1 MKELKNLR
9 KRNEKHFL
17 NKDGTISAYLY
28 NNDIHYLKN
37 GEYEEIDNTI
47 IDGGLYY
54 LNKSNAFKAYFR
66 KDSRSKILVDIEKE
80 NYYLKVL
87 LKNNKNELLKLKR
100 KDNKVTFNE
109 VIENIDIDYQVLS
122 NKLKESIILKKY
134 NPNQKSLDFKIETN
148 LILNLNG
155 TKIEA
160 KDQENTVFIIEAPYM
175 WDATNNYNYNIFYDL
190 TKINNTTYNLT
201 LNLDNYWLEKAIY
214 PVIIDPTIVNPSE
227 NDWNVYDTY
236 ISSDYPENKFNNS
249 ESLFLGVSEEGVD
262 RILLKFLLPSIGT
275 ASEVINA
282 KFYLYNKTSSPEYYS
297 PLAAIHALNAPFD
310 ETTATWNNMHDKYE
324 SRIEYFSHID
334 RGLLPGDTLNEFDI
348 TNLVKRWYAG
358 EPNYGIMIK
367 HYDETYNGK
376 YDKDRFYSKTSDMI
390 IDENGNP
397 INEQARRPALV
408 ITYRN
413 LNGLEDYMSYN
424 TQSYTDGA
432 SYINNLTGNLTTSFN
447 LNETIGGKYPISLSM
462 IYNTNDVVLNKDI
475 GYGIGYKL
483 NLHETLEEVEIDG
496 LAYLEYIDADGTI
509 HYFTENLNDE
519 GNKID
524 NEYID
529 EDGLGLTATK
539 DNNTYIVTD
548 KNNNKYKYVLNNNI
562 YYLTELINTSN
573 DKVTIIYN
581 NDNKINKIIDAN
593 NSEINI
599 TYNSNNTI
607 IKSASKTTTIT
618 YSNNQITSITTR
630 NGTTNFIYNNKLIEK
645 IIDLNGLSTVFSY
658 YNTSPYKIEKIVEY
672 GLDNEIGSSLKF
684 EYGFM
689 VTRVIDNKGRYNVYS
704 FNEQG
709 NTVGVTNLNTEEN
722 LNNAYGKG
730 LVYNSGTTYKEKA
743 DGTIFEK
750 TSRAANS
757 LSTEILPIKYTKN
770 LFDNSSFEEEGGLG
784 RTTHYPGRTNAEA
797 RSGAY
802 SLDLTKGSS
811 IISYVE
817 GNKWYTFSG
826 YFKNEEEIELIATSQ
841 AYATGP
847 CHLYIG
853 VIPKNEKFTRYNF
866 SFFMPENKTQFV
878 LDFNTSKN
886 AYLDDMQLEVGKIAN
901 YYNLLYNGDF
911 SDGLTGWNFTGNA
924 NDGDG
929 LITLENGM
937 KALKVNPKPETEKML
952 SRVITGIKGEKTT
965 TESGIGDMY
974 YLSFWYKNTGIIKP
988 SNYMM
993 GENGVAVL
1001 LNFGYTDDYEFPGCA
1016 IPVGINSNNNE
1027 WQFYSVPF
1035 YADSAGN
1042 YENLYFNLFFSDNV
1056 NEFYITNISLTKDIE
1071 QNYNIQNFD
1080 TGNLDRT
1087 INSDETATEF
1097 KYDKNNQLTSM
1108 FNPKGNN
1115 FKFEYDNKVSD
1126 RVLKGI
1132 SPTGISNELK
1142 YDNFG
1147 NPIKTLI
1154 NNVNPASEILSGKDY
1169 HIRLKGTEKYWNC
1182 DFLNKTLNLKE
1193 DDCSH
1198 DAFTVTKL
1206 GDNYYFQIANLFI
1219 DGDESSVRFLNETSG
1234 TELFELYKQDNGSY
1248 KIRSYLYELYLC
1260 NNNGTITLSNDN
1272 TKEEDMQFYFE
1283 DINTPLFIESKA
1295 EYTEDGKFL
1304 TKTIDALGKETIY
1317 DVNPVN
1323 GLTNSVTDANEEIT
1337 NYTYNDKE
1345 QITKVEKNNKEV
1357 NYTYNNA
1364 NLLSN
1369 INVGNKDYSFTYDN
1383 FLNTKEVSINN
1394 QTLMTNEFEP
1404 NNGNLSKSIYGNGST
1419 IIYTYDELDRIKTIT
1434 NDTKTYTNTY
1444 DNIGN
1449 LARIEDNITNYLYY
1463 YDLSN
1468 RLSKYVDEAN
1478 NYEIDYDYD
1487 SNNNITKKDYK
1498 LKLYQ
1503 NLYNKEINFEYNKDD
1518 AITKVTFDDN
1528 NLNYTYDYLG
1538 RLVSKDINN
1547 HNRIEYQY
1555 INQGHKTS
1563 TVLKSMK
1570 INDDLY
1576 EYTYDNLYNITN
1588 IYLNHELL
1596 NHYEYDS
1603 FNQLISEDNY
1613 KLNKT
1618 YKYEYDLEGN
1628 ILSKKEYDIN
1638 SENLLKTNTYEYNN
1652 TSWEDQLTKFNNE
1665 SITYDAIGNP
1675 ITIGTKEL
1683 TWINGRQLNTYKDN
1697 NLEIT
1702 YDYNKD
1708 GIRIRKNINNQ
1719 ITNYFTEGN
1728 KIIFETTNKNM
1739 IYYIRDEE
1747 GSLIG
1752 LKYNDKVYYYIK
1764 NMQEDVIGITDE
1776 NFNKI
1781 VEYEY
1786 DSWGNIITIK
1796 DNNGNIITDESHI
1809 GIINPFRYRS
1819 YYYDKETKLYYLNS
1833 RYYNPEWGRFINA
1846 DGIIED
1852 INNYISLYVYSVNN
1866 PIKIIDYSGKSS
1878 SSILTSLGLT
1888 SQKLVESIVNVI
1900 YQDNHKKSKINS
1912 NNKSAVDIKPS
1923 KWVCEYGAG
1932 KGASAKFNFLG
1943 TEVGAGS
1950 YMDITKGIDSTGTY
1964 SKISG
1969 VEYQLKLGE
1978 LSIAN
1983 TYEMQYPFPKGF
1995 SYYEYDPYNVKN
2007 MLRSPYVVKSVESS
2021 FSARNFTGSTN
2032 SNSGTVFLGL
2042 DAELHVGIG
2051 GHIKCGWDSGIKF
2064 RDALLIS

>member
-1 MKELKNLR
+1 
-9 KRNEKHFL
+9 
-17 NKDGTISAYLY
+17 
-28 NNDIHYLKN
+28 
-37 GEYEEIDNTI
+37 
-47 IDGGLYY
+47 
-54 LNKSNAFKAYFR
+54 
-66 KDSRSKILVDIEKE
+66 
-80 NYYLKVL
+80 
-87 LKNNKNELLKLKR
+87 
-100 KDNKVTFNE
+100 
-109 VIENIDIDYQVLS
+109 
-122 NKLKESIILKKY
+122 
-134 NPNQKSLDFKIETN
+134 
-148 LILNLNG
+148 
-155 TKIEA
+155 
-160 KDQENTVFIIEAPYM
+160 
-175 WDATNNYNYNIFYDL
+175 
-190 TKINNTTYNLT
+190 
-201 LNLDNYWLEKAIY
+201 
-214 PVIIDPTIVNPSE
+214 
-227 NDWNVYDTY
+227 
-236 ISSDYPENKFNNS
+236 
-249 ESLFLGVSEEGVD
+249 
-262 RILLKFLLPSIGT
+262 
-275 ASEVINA
+275 
-282 KFYLYNKTSSPEYYS
+282 
-297 PLAAIHALNAPFD
+297 
-310 ETTATWNNMHDKYE
+310 
-324 SRIEYFSHID
+324 
-334 RGLLPGDTLNEFDI
+334 
-348 TNLVKRWYAG
+348 
-358 EPNYGIMIK
+358 MIK

-630 NGTTNFIYNNKLIEK
+630 NGTTNFIYNNNKLIEK

-757 LSTEILPIKYTKN
+757 LATEILPVKYTKN
-770 LFDNSSFEEEGGLG
+770 LLDNSSFEEEGGLG

-797 RSGAY
+797 RSGVY

-1154 NNVNPASEILSGKDY
+1154 NNVNQASEILTGKDY

-1337 NYTYNDKE
+1337 NYTYNAKD

-1503 NLYNKEINFEYNKDD
+1503 NLYDKEINFEYNQDD

-1547 HNRIEYQY
+1547 HNKIEYQY
-1555 INQGHKTS
+1555 ISQGHKTS

-1576 EYTYDNLYNITN
+1576 EYNYDNLYNITN
-1588 IYLNHELL
+1588 IYLNSELL

-1683 TWINGRQLNTYKDN
+1683 TWMNGRQLREYKGDKV
-1697 NLEIT
+1697 IK
-1702 YDYNKD
+1702 YAYNID
-1708 GIRIRKNINNQ
+1708 GIRDQKVVDDV

-1833 RYYNPEWGRFINA
+1833 RYYNPEWGRFINC
-1846 DGIIED
+1846 DSYLGVSED
-1852 INNYISLYVYSVNN
+1852 ILGYNLYIYVSNN
-1866 PIKIIDYSGKSS
+1866 PINNSDNTGQFLKKAWNWVKKKANQVKKTITKSVNAVKKVAKKAKESFVFEGEIGYGIGGEAGIGVVSVKAEATKTFGYSYSNKESKQYTSTSAGVGVTIIDYSLSASIDIRNYDNGTGNPMAMPWEIYNDENTFVDPNLGVSKELGTLEKSGSGGRFIGINFGAFLLIGGK
-1878 SSILTSLGLT
+1878 I
-1888 SQKLVESIVNVI
+1888 
-1900 YQDNHKKSKINS
+1900 KI
-1912 NNKSAVDIKPS
+1912 
-1923 KWVCEYGAG
+1923 G
-1932 KGASAKFNFLG
+1932 FNF
-1943 TEVGAGS
+1943 
-1950 YMDITKGIDSTGTY
+1950 
-1964 SKISG
+1964 
-1969 VEYQLKLGE
+1969 
-1978 LSIAN
+1978 
-1983 TYEMQYPFPKGF
+1983 
-1995 SYYEYDPYNVKN
+1995 
-2007 MLRSPYVVKSVESS
+2007 
-2021 FSARNFTGSTN
+2021 
-2032 SNSGTVFLGL
+2032 
-2042 DAELHVGIG
+2042 
-2051 GHIKCGWDSGIKF
+2051 
-2064 RDALLIS
+2064 